1 MSPGERL
8 VLVPQFSSVFHPKHS
23 LALLGY
29 QDMSRHVKLEM
40 LKIPSRISP
49 QHKLGPLGIP
59 TVAASDSLATSTWAW
74 SIPGAY
80 PVTGVFPRRQNCV
93 IDRRSVDRR
102 KRAPHTKRLC
112 CTPDNGQKN
121 FECFPLCE
129 QMMPSVK
136 NERVVSQARIEC
148 HCLSNELST

>member
-1 MSPGERL
+1 
-8 VLVPQFSSVFHPKHS
+8 
-23 LALLGY
+23 
-29 QDMSRHVKLEM
+29 MSRHVKLEM

-49 QHKLGPLGIP
+49 QHKLGQLGIP

-80 PVTGVFPRRQNCV
+80 PADKTDVTGVFPQLKALRDSPSIC
-93 IDRRSVDRR
+93 SP

-121 FECFPLCE
+121 FQCFPLCE

-136 NERVVSQARIEC
+136 NERVVSQAGIEC
-148 HCLSNELST
+148 HCLSHELST